1 MQMQIINIGKF
12 CKLASFSRLG
22 VQQKFQMCRKQL
34 RDDVRSLMTSRQS
47 GHDPCRAIIPVI
59 VSEID
64 SNEIFCVAKYQIV
77 TQIPATDRQ

>member
-1 MQMQIINIGKF
+1 MRMQIINIGKF

-22 VQQKFQMCRKQL
+22 VQQKFQMQL

-64 SNEIFCVAKYQIV
+64 SHEIFCVAKYQIV
-77 TQIPATDRQ
+77 TQIPATDHQ